1 VFLVFLTSANIF
13 IESRLTIVDGELQKI
28 PNKTAATKKAMVRAI
43 KLFILG
49 VILQGYACP
58 YFAD

>member
-1 VFLVFLTSANIF
+1 MFFAFLTSANIF
-13 IESRLTIVDGELQKI
+13 IESHLTIVDGELQKM